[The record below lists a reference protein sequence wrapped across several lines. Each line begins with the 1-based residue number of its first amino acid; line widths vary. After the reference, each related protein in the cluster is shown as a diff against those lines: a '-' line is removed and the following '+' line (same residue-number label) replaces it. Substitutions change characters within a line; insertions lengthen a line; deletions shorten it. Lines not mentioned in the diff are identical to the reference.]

1 MTKTEVKGRLNSILR
16 FAMADRQRLQTII
29 TLTVLLFMLLIF
41 SSQSDRFFQISN
53 LLNVARQVSPLII
66 VASAAT
72 LVMIA
77 RGVDLSVGSIVA
89 ATVVLAA
96 YLTSHGMPLWQAYV
110 WAVVLGTAFGLL
122 NALVIVKLGVTPI
135 IATLG
140 TLNAAR
146 GVAYLISP
154 SAILVGLPEE
164 WDTIGTSYFWGVPIS
179 VIIAAVV
186 FVFFYILLTRTIF
199 GRHVYAIGG
208 NEETARL
215 SGVNVEREMMILY
228 IMTGAMAG
236 VAAVVLGSRLGSGD
250 PNIGIGFEFQV
261 IVAIIL
267 GGTSF
272 SGGEGRLLGTLIGA
286 FIVGFLGN
294 GLNLAGVEPFW
305 QYIAQGVVLV
315 FAVAL
320 DRFVNTGM
328 LALSSSQRKKQ
339 ITLQRNQTSGK
350 ETKSDGNMEVL

>member
-1 MTKTEVKGRLNSILR
+1 MTKSVVNGKPNSILKW
-16 FAMADRQRLQTII
+16 AMADRQRLQTLI
-29 TLTVLLFMLLIF
+29 TLAVLVLMLIIF
-41 SSQSDRFFQISN
+41 SSQSNRFFEITN

-72 LVMIA
+72 MVMIA
-77 RGVDLSVGSIVA
+77 RGIDLSVGSVVA

-96 YLTSHGMPLWQAYV
+96 YLCSHGMVLWQAYLG
-110 WAVVLGTAFGLL
+110 AVGLGTIFGLI
-122 NALVIVKLGVTPI
+122 NAMVIVKLKVTPI

-154 SAILVGLPEE
+154 SAILVGLPKS
-164 WDTIGTSYFWGVPIS
+164 WDTIGTSYLWHIPIS

-186 FVFFYILLTRTIF
+186 FIIFYIILTRTIF

-215 SGVNVEREMMILY
+215 SGVNVERETMLLY
-228 IMTGAMAG
+228 VLTGAMAG
-236 VAAVVLGSRLGSGD
+236 LAAVVLGSRLGSGD
-250 PNIGIGFEFQV
+250 PNIGVGFEFQV

-267 GGTSF
+267 GGTSL

-305 QYIAQGVVLV
+305 QYIAQGIVLV
-315 FAVAL
+315 FAVAI

-339 ITLQRNQTSGK
+339 ITGQRLQAPV
-350 ETKSDGNMEVL
+350 DGSKDQGAKEVL

>member
-1 MTKTEVKGRLNSILR
+1 MTKVMANGKQNKFLKWL
-16 FAMADRQRLQTII
+16 MADRQRLQTLI
-29 TLTVLLFMLLIF
+29 TLSVLFLMLLVF

-72 LVMIA
+72 MVMIA
-77 RGVDLSVGSIVA
+77 RGIDLSAGSVVA
-89 ATVVLAA
+89 ACVVLAA
-96 YLTSHGMPLWQAYV
+96 YLASNGMPLWQAYV
-110 WAVVLGTAFGLL
+110 SAVLLGTLFGLI
-122 NALVIVKLGVTPI
+122 NALVIVKLGVTPM

-154 SAILVGLPEE
+154 SAILVGLPKS
-164 WDTIGTSYFWGVPIS
+164 WDTIGTSYLWGIPIS
-179 VIIAAVV
+179 VIIAAAV
-186 FVFFYILLTRTIF
+186 FVFFFIVLTRTIF

-215 SGVNVEREMMILY
+215 SGVNVERETIILY
-228 IMTGAMAG
+228 VLTGAMAG
-236 VAAVVLGSRLGSGD
+236 LAAIVLGSRLGSGD
-250 PNIGIGFEFQV
+250 PNIGVGFEFQV

-267 GGTSF
+267 GGVSF

-286 FIVGFLGN
+286 FIVGFLSN

-315 FAVAL
+315 FAVAI
-320 DRFVNTGM
+320 DRFVNTGV
-328 LALSSSQRKKQ
+328 LAFSTSQRKKQ
-339 ITLQRNQTSGK
+339 ITGQRMQILSEEK
-350 ETKSDGNMEVL
+350 QIKS